1 MAEYLAYRVLGGV
14 AQACC
19 SVGFVQCA
27 GGCGTTSKLG
37 SRLADLLLFY
47 LFSALGLALLFYGGT
62 VLEFLTSLGLVDCEG
77 KAEAVCIGAFTVYR
91 LCCALVI
98 YHCLML
104 LANLAGPQLS
114 DAVENGYLLGR
125 IVLVCLL
132 VMGSFFIG
140 NTAFAWFRDAAKIVS
155 IAFLLVQSVFLID
168 FAYEWNETWLER
180 YNSSEDSRFWGCWLF
195 TFATTLLGLGVVL
208 TVLNY
213 MAVQDCGI
221 ALTSSILGTLAVVVM
236 LGMSLLPYFENGCK
250 RLFSHSDVLIRQ
262 SVLYLPPMERHPQSA
277 RSLLVP
283 PVLYPSQRPSRT
295 FLPVHFRD
303 SHGRTHFQRV

>member
-19 SVGFVQCA
+19 SLGFVQCV
-27 GGCGTTSKLG
+27 GGCGTASKLG

-47 LFSALGLALLFYGGT
+47 LFSALGIVLLFYGGRL
-62 VLEFLTSLGLVDCEG
+62 LESLTSLGLVDCEG

-98 YHCLML
+98 YHCLMIL
-104 LANLAGPQLS
+104 VSLAGPQLS

-125 IVLVCLL
+125 IMLICLL
-132 VMGSFFIG
+132 VIAGFFIG
-140 NTAFAWFRDAAKIVS
+140 NTAFAWFRDVSKIVS
-155 IAFLLVQSVFLID
+155 IAFLLIQSIFLID

-180 YNSSEDSRFWGCWLF
+180 YNSSEDPRFWCCWLF
-195 TFATTLLGLGVVL
+195 TFTTALLGLGIVL

-213 MAVQDCGI
+213 MAAQDCGI
-221 ALTSSILGTLAVVVM
+221 AVTSTVLGTLAVAAM

-250 RLFSHSDVLIRQ
+250 WLFSHSDVVICQ
-262 SVLYLPPMERHPQSA
+262 SVLYLPPVEQYSQSA
-277 RSLLVP
+277 RGLLVSP
-283 PVLYPSQRPSRT
+283 ILCPSQRPFRA
-295 FLPVHFRD
+295 FLPIYISD
-303 SHGRTHFQRV
+303 SHGSSHFQRI